1 MERAPH
7 NERSGSFRAVL
18 TADGHPGPIEERL
31 GRRLVRVVDPESRE
45 GRHLLERDAVLW
57 IAPGGDALGRMTARD
72 AVETLQRRLEERL
85 ADPIDDDEHDALL
98 DGLSR
103 LRDRWGRVGRA

>member
-1 MERAPH
+1 L
-7 NERSGSFRAVL
+7 RAVL
-18 TADGHPGPIEERL
+18 TADGRPGPIEERL

-45 GRHLLERDAVLW
+45 GRRLLERDAVLW

-72 AVETLQRRLEERL
+72 AIETLRLRLERRL
-85 ADPIDDDEHDALL
+85 ADPSDDGEHAALT

-103 LRDRWGRVGRA
+103 LRDRWRRVGRT